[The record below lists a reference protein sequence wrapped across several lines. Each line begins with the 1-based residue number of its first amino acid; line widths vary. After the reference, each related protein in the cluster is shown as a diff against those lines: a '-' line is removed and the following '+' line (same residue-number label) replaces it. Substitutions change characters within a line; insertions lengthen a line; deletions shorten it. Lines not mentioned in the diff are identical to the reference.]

1 MNLKR
6 HVVRK
11 DGKEH
16 VYYSLS
22 ETIRIN
28 KNRTVQRRVLN
39 LGELNTTQTEQWQ
52 RSIEVIEAE
61 GQSRQRRLFT
71 DREGRAPADAAD
83 ACEVILSS
91 LSVRRPREFGACW
104 LGSRLWQELGLDDFF
119 SAVLHDRRGSVEW
132 AKVIELLAVN
142 RLVAP
147 ESELG
152 VHQRWYATTAMD
164 VVLGTDDAVAAKDR
178 LYRALDK
185 ALEHKEALERH
196 LAQRWR
202 DLFGA
207 KCDLLLYDLTST
219 YFEGQAGEIP
229 AARRGYSRDSR
240 PDALQ
245 LILGFWEQWNEES
258 V

>member
-1 MNLKR
+1 VAR
-6 HVVRK
+6 A
-11 DGKEH
+11 G
-16 VYYSLS
+16 
-22 ETIRIN
+22 TG
-28 KNRTVQRRVLN
+28 RV
-39 LGELNTTQTEQWQ
+39 
-52 RSIEVIEAE
+52 
-61 GQSRQRRLFT
+61 
-71 DREGRAPADAAD
+71 
-83 ACEVILSS
+83 
-91 LSVRRPREFGACW
+91 
-104 LGSRLWQELGLDDFF
+104 F

-132 AKVIELLAVN
+132 AKVIELLVVN
-142 RLVAP
+142 RLIAP

-178 LYRALDK
+178 LHRALDK

-196 LAQRWR
+196 LAQRCR

-240 PDALQ
+240 PP
-245 LILGFWEQWNEES
+245 
-258 V
+258 

>member
-1 MNLKR
+1 
-6 HVVRK
+6 
-11 DGKEH
+11 
-16 VYYSLS
+16 
-22 ETIRIN
+22 
-28 KNRTVQRRVLN
+28 
-39 LGELNTTQTEQWQ
+39 
-52 RSIEVIEAE
+52 
-61 GQSRQRRLFT
+61 
-71 DREGRAPADAAD
+71 
-83 ACEVILSS
+83 
-91 LSVRRPREFGACW
+91 
-104 LGSRLWQELGLDDFF
+104 
-119 SAVLHDRRGSVEW
+119 
-132 AKVIELLAVN
+132 
-142 RLVAP
+142 
-147 ESELG
+147 
-152 VHQRWYATTAMD
+152 MD

-245 LILGFWEQWNEES
+245 LIMAMVVFGRLWQESGLPEAFQATLKTRRYEFEVERAIYLTVLHRLFASGSDRAAERWREDYLIPGTQGLELHHLYRAMAFLGNTIEQLPKPIGAVRCNK
-258 V
+258 

>member
-1 MNLKR
+1 M
-6 HVVRK
+6 
-11 DGKEH
+11 
-16 VYYSLS
+16 
-22 ETIRIN
+22 
-28 KNRTVQRRVLN
+28 
-39 LGELNTTQTEQWQ
+39 
-52 RSIEVIEAE
+52 
-61 GQSRQRRLFT
+61 
-71 DREGRAPADAAD
+71 
-83 ACEVILSS
+83 
-91 LSVRRPREFGACW
+91 
-104 LGSRLWQELGLDDFF
+104 
-119 SAVLHDRRGSVEW
+119 EW

-142 RLVAP
+142 RLIAP

-245 LILGFWEQWNEES
+245 LILAMVVTEEGLPLSYEVFEGNRPDVTTLEDILDS
-258 V
+258 VERKHGKGIKEGY

>member
-1 MNLKR
+1 
-6 HVVRK
+6 
-11 DGKEH
+11 
-16 VYYSLS
+16 
-22 ETIRIN
+22 
-28 KNRTVQRRVLN
+28 
-39 LGELNTTQTEQWQ
+39 
-52 RSIEVIEAE
+52 
-61 GQSRQRRLFT
+61 
-71 DREGRAPADAAD
+71 
-83 ACEVILSS
+83 
-91 LSVRRPREFGACW
+91 
-104 LGSRLWQELGLDDFF
+104 
-119 SAVLHDRRGSVEW
+119 VEW

-142 RLVAP
+142 RLIAP

-245 LILGFWEQWNEES
+245 LILAMVVTEEGLPLSYEVFEGNRADVTTLEEILDS
-258 V
+258 VERKHGKLGRVWVFDRGIVSEENLNLLRSRGGLLPGCHSETTFNAVPKGAAGRGLDPSGQPPADPGQTHRA